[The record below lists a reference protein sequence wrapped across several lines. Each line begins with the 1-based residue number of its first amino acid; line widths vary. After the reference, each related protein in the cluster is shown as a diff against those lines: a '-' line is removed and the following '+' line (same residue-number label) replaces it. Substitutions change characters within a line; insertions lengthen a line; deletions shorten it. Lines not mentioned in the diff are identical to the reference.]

1 MQTLLIELTHEKAA
15 SLLQDL
21 EEMKIIRVLKTETDD
36 RATHAV
42 KLSQKY
48 RGMLTAAEGEQL
60 KVHSE
65 KMRAE
70 WSSI

>member
-1 MQTLLIELTHEKAA
+1 METMLIELTHEKAS
-15 SLLQDL
+15 SLLHDL
-21 EEMKIIRVLKTETDD
+21 EEMKIIRVLKTETDV
-36 RATHAV
+36 RSTPPV

-48 RGMLTAAEGEQL
+48 RGILTAAEGKQL
-60 KVHSE
+60 KMHSE